1 MAESW
6 YALHVKPRFEK
17 LVTSQLE
24 EKGYETLLPA
34 YNSRR
39 KWTDRVKQLSL
50 PLFPGYTFCRFNVH
64 ARLPILVTPGVMTIL
79 GIGRNPVPVDESEI
93 EAIRQVMISGATA
106 EPWPYVAAGTKVR
119 VESGALEG
127 LEGIVVRV
135 KDSERLV
142 VSVTLLMRS
151 VAVEIDR
158 AAIKPVTTRFAKL
171 IPQPPILAGSLEIR
185 R

>member
-1 MAESW
+1 MKESW

-17 LVTSQLE
+17 IVTTQLE

-34 YNSRR
+34 YVSRR
-39 KWTDRVKQLSL
+39 KWSDRVKQLSF
-50 PLFPGYTFCRFNVH
+50 PLFPGYTFCRFNVNS
-64 ARLPILVTPGVMTIL
+64 RLPILVTPGVMTIL
-79 GIGRNPVPVDESEI
+79 GIGRSPVPVDDSEI
-93 EAIRQVMISGATA
+93 AAIRQVMVSHATA
-106 EPWPYVAAGTKVR
+106 EPWPYLAEGTKVR

-127 LEGIVVRV
+127 LEGIVIRV
-135 KDSERLV
+135 KDSARLV

-158 AAIKPVTTRFAKL
+158 ASIRPVTSSFAKPVL
-171 IPQPPILAGSLEIR
+171 DPPIVAEGAQMR